1 MMNAQPERLE
11 LRGSQRLLLE
21 LIRRHAPVT
30 RAELA
35 RLSNLTAG
43 AITQQCRELIFSG
56 LVVEGERNTGQRGQ
70 PSLPLRLN
78 PGGGCA
84 IGLSFS
90 PGFIDMTVVDLSGR
104 QLLSISEAHQENQP
118 LASTLAQIKMLVEQT
133 LKKRQL
139 QHARIFGIG
148 YAVPGFLKA
157 DGRKRHSVAWLES
170 WREVDLQQ
178 AFADNLPWPTWVE
191 NNANASAIGELYSGE
206 WNDYSDLTFIDLG
219 YGIGAGVISGHKLL
233 RGGFFNAGEV
243 GMAFPSGTPRPS
255 YKDLVATLEHEG
267 LEEAQL
273 PELIAGQ
280 HPLLEGWFARCCG
293 QVEQTVFG
301 CVQWVDPQLIVLGG
315 AMPKPII
322 SRLVQELTQRLQT
335 KLDPNRPKVM
345 LAASS
350 MGALSASRG
359 AAMIPLYQV
368 INEGQ
373 S

>member
-1 MMNAQPERLE
+1 MNTRPERLE

-35 RLSNLTAG
+35 RLSHLTAG

-84 IGLSFS
+84 IGLAFS

-104 QLLSISEAHQENQP
+104 QLFSLSEPHLENQP
-118 LASTLAQIKMLVEQT
+118 LEHTLAQIKTLVEQT

-139 QHARIFGIG
+139 QHARILGIG

-157 DGRKRHSVAWLES
+157 DGRKRHSVAWLHT

-178 AFADNLPWPTWVE
+178 VFADNLPWPTWVE
-191 NNANASAIGELYSGE
+191 NNANASAIGEMYSGE
-206 WNDYSDLTFIDLG
+206 WNNYSDLTFIDLG
-219 YGIGAGVISGHKLL
+219 YGIGAGIIAGHKLL
-233 RGGFFNAGEV
+233 RGGFSNAGEV
-243 GMAFPSGTPRPS
+243 GIAFPSDTPRPS
-255 YKDLVATLEHEG
+255 YKDLLATLEREG
-267 LEEAQL
+267 FSEAQL
-273 PELIAGQ
+273 PELIAEQ
-280 HPLLEGWFARCCG
+280 HPLLEGWFIRCCG
-293 QVEQTVFG
+293 QLEQTVFS
-301 CVQWVDPQLIVLGG
+301 CTQWIDPQLIVLGG
-315 AMPKPII
+315 AMPKDILN
-322 SRLVQELTQRLQT
+322 RLVREISLRLEIL
-335 KLDPNRPKVM
+335 LDPYHPKVM

-350 MGALSASRG
+350 MGSQSASRG
-359 AAMIPLYQV
+359 AAMIPLYQA
-368 INEGQ
+368 INED
-373 S
+373 

>member
-1 MMNAQPERLE
+1 MNAHSERLE

-35 RLSNLTAG
+35 RLSGLTAG
-43 AITQQCRELIFSG
+43 AITQQCRELMFSG

-118 LASTLAQIKMLVEQT
+118 LASTLTQIKTLVEQT

-191 NNANASAIGELYSGE
+191 NNANASAIGELYNGE

-267 LEEAQL
+267 IKETQL
-273 PELIAGQ
+273 PELIADQ
-280 HPLLEGWFARCCG
+280 HPLLESWFARCCG

-322 SRLVQELTQRLQT
+322 SRLVQELNHRLQT

>member
-1 MMNAQPERLE
+1 MNAHSERLE

-118 LASTLAQIKMLVEQT
+118 LASTLAQIKTLVEQT

-191 NNANASAIGELYSGE
+191 NNANASAVGELYSGE

-267 LEEAQL
+267 LAQAQL

-280 HPLLEGWFARCCG
+280 HPLLEGWFARCCD

-322 SRLVQELTQRLQT
+322 SRLVQELNHRLQT

>member
-1 MMNAQPERLE
+1 MNIRPERLE

-43 AITQQCRELIFSG
+43 AITQQCRELIFAG

-104 QLLSISEAHQENQP
+104 QLLSVAEPHQENQP
-118 LASTLAQIKMLVEQT
+118 LTATLCQIKTLVEQT

-139 QHARIFGIG
+139 QHARIIGIG

-157 DGRKRHSVAWLES
+157 DGHKRHCVPWLHT
-170 WREVDLQQ
+170 WREADLQQ
-178 AFADNLPWPTWVE
+178 VFADNLPWPTRVE

-206 WNDYSDLTFIDLG
+206 WNNYSDLTFIDLG

-255 YKDLVATLEHEG
+255 YKDLLATLEREG
-267 LEEAQL
+267 LSETQL
-273 PELIAGQ
+273 PVLSAGR
-280 HPLLEGWFARCCG
+280 HPVLEKWFERCCD
-293 QVEQTVFG
+293 QVQQTVFG

-322 SRLVQELTQRLQT
+322 SRLVQEISQRLNT
-335 KLDPNRPKVM
+335 CLDPERPKVT

-350 MGALSASRG
+350 MGAESASRG

-368 INEGQ
+368 INED
-373 S
+373 

>member
-1 MMNAQPERLE
+1 MNTRHERLE

-43 AITQQCRELIFSG
+43 AITQQCRELIFAG
-56 LVVEGERNTGQRGQ
+56 LIVEGERNTGQRGQ

-104 QLLSISEAHQENQP
+104 PLLTITEHHQENQP
-118 LASTLAQIKMLVEQT
+118 LETTLRQIKTLVEQT

-139 QHARIFGIG
+139 QHARILGIG

-157 DGRKRHSVAWLES
+157 DGRKRHSVPWLAT
-170 WREVDLQQ
+170 WREMDLQQ
-178 AFADNLPWPTWVE
+178 AFANNLPWPTWVE
-191 NNANASAIGELYSGE
+191 NNANASAIGEMYSGE

-219 YGIGAGVISGHKLL
+219 YGIGAGIIAGHKLL
-233 RGGFFNAGEV
+233 RGGFSNAGEV

-255 YKDLVATLEHEG
+255 YKDLLATLEHAGFAESD
-267 LEEAQL
+267 L
-273 PELIAGQ
+273 PELINS
-280 HPLLEGWFARCCG
+280 HHELLETWFTRCCS
-293 QVEQTVFG
+293 QVEQTIFG

-315 AMPKPII
+315 IMPKPILN
-322 SRLVQELTQRLQT
+322 RLVEEIAPKLQIT
-335 KLDPNRPKVM
+335 LDANRPHVS
-345 LAASS
+345 LGISS
-350 MGALSASRG
+350 QGAHSASHG
-359 AAMIPLYQV
+359 AAMIPLYQF
-368 INEGQ
+368 INEE
-373 S
+373 

>member
-1 MMNAQPERLE
+1 MNAQSERLE

-35 RLSNLTAG
+35 RLSGLTAG
-43 AITQQCRELIFSG
+43 AITQQCRELMFSG

-104 QLLSISEAHQENQP
+104 QLLSLSEAHQENQP
-118 LASTLAQIKMLVEQT
+118 LAATLAQIKTLVELT

-139 QHARIFGIG
+139 QHARILGIG

-157 DGRKRHSVAWLES
+157 DGRKRHSVPWLES

-191 NNANASAIGELYSGE
+191 NNANASAVGELYSGE
-206 WNDYSDLTFIDLG
+206 WNAYSDLTFIDLG
-219 YGIGAGVISGHKLL
+219 YGIGAGIISGHKML
-233 RGGFFNAGEV
+233 RGGFCNAGEV
-243 GMAFPSGTPRPS
+243 GMAFPSGMPRPS
-255 YKDLVATLEHEG
+255 YKDLLATLEREG
-267 LEEAQL
+267 FSETQL

-280 HPLLEGWFARCCG
+280 HPLLESWFERCRG

-301 CVQWVDPQLIVLGG
+301 CVQWVDPQIIVLGG

-322 SRLVQELTQRLQT
+322 SRLVQELNQRLET
-335 KLDPNRPKVM
+335 RLDPNRPKVK

-350 MGALSASRG
+350 MGAQSASRG

-368 INEGQ
+368 INED
-373 S
+373 

>member
-1 MMNAQPERLE
+1 MNTQYERLE

-35 RLSNLTAG
+35 RLSGLTAG
-43 AITQQCRELIFSG
+43 AITQQCRELMFSG
-56 LVVEGERNTGQRGQ
+56 LVVEGERNTGRRGQ

-104 QLLSISEAHQENQP
+104 QLLSLSEAHQENQP
-118 LASTLAQIKMLVEQT
+118 LEATLAQLKTLVEQT

-139 QHARIFGIG
+139 QYARILGIG

-157 DGRKRHSVAWLES
+157 DGKKRHSVLWLES
-170 WREVDLQQ
+170 WRDVDLQQ
-178 AFADNLPWPTWVE
+178 VFADNLPWPTWVE
-191 NNANASAIGELYSGE
+191 NNANASAVGELYCGE
-206 WNDYSDLTFIDLG
+206 WNEYSDLTFIDLG
-219 YGIGAGVISGHKLL
+219 YGIGAGIISGHKML
-233 RGGFFNAGEV
+233 RGGFCNAGEV

-255 YKDLVATLEHEG
+255 YKDLIATLEREG
-267 LEEAQL
+267 FSERQL

-280 HPLLEGWFARCCG
+280 HPLLENWFKRCCS

-301 CVQWVDPQLIVLGG
+301 CVQWVDPQIIVLGG
-315 AMPKPII
+315 AMPGLII
-322 SRLVQELTQRLQT
+322 TRLVRELNQT
-335 KLDPNRPKVM
+335 LHSLLDPNRPRM
-345 LAASS
+345 RLAASS
-350 MGALSASRG
+350 MGAQSASRG
-359 AAMIPLYQV
+359 AAMLPLYQV
-368 INEGQ
+368 INEK
-373 S
+373 

>member
-1 MMNAQPERLE
+1 MNAHSERLE

-35 RLSNLTAG
+35 RLSGLTAG
-43 AITQQCRELIFSG
+43 AITQQCRELMFSG

-104 QLLSISEAHQENQP
+104 QLLSLSEAHQENQP
-118 LASTLAQIKMLVEQT
+118 LETTLAQIKTLVEQT

-139 QHARIFGIG
+139 QHARILGIG

-157 DGRKRHSVAWLES
+157 DGRKRHSVPWLES

-191 NNANASAIGELYSGE
+191 NNANASAVGELYSGE
-206 WNDYSDLTFIDLG
+206 WNAYSDLTFIDLG
-219 YGIGAGVISGHKLL
+219 YGIGAGIISGHKML
-233 RGGFFNAGEV
+233 RGGFCNAGEV

-255 YKDLVATLEHEG
+255 YKDLLATLEREG
-267 LEEAQL
+267 FSESQL

-280 HPLLEGWFARCCG
+280 HPLLESWFERCCG
-293 QVEQTVFG
+293 QVEQTVLG
-301 CVQWVDPQLIVLGG
+301 CVQWVDPQIVVLGG

-322 SRLVQELTQRLQT
+322 SRLVQELNQRLET
-335 KLDPNRPKVM
+335 RLDPNRPKVR

-350 MGALSASRG
+350 MGAQSASRG

-368 INEGQ
+368 INED
-373 S
+373 

>member
-1 MMNAQPERLE
+1 MNAHSERLE

-21 LIRRHAPVT
+21 LIRLHAPVT

-35 RLSNLTAG
+35 RLSGLTAG
-43 AITQQCRELIFSG
+43 AITQQCRELMFSG

-104 QLLSISEAHQENQP
+104 QLLSLCEAHQENQP
-118 LASTLAQIKMLVEQT
+118 LEASLAQIKTLVEKM

-139 QHARIFGIG
+139 QHARILGIG

-157 DGRKRHSVAWLES
+157 DGRKRHSVPWLES

-191 NNANASAIGELYSGE
+191 NNANASAVGELYSGK
-206 WNDYSDLTFIDLG
+206 WNAYSDLTFIDLG
-219 YGIGAGVISGHKLL
+219 YGIGAGIISGNKML
-233 RGGFFNAGEV
+233 RGGFCNAGEV

-255 YKDLVATLEHEG
+255 YKDLLATLEREG
-267 LEEAQL
+267 
-273 PELIAGQ
+273 
-280 HPLLEGWFARCCG
+280 F
-293 QVEQTVFG
+293 
-301 CVQWVDPQLIVLGG
+301 
-315 AMPKPII
+315 
-322 SRLVQELTQRLQT
+322 S
-335 KLDPNRPKVM
+335 
-345 LAASS
+345 
-350 MGALSASRG
+350 
-359 AAMIPLYQV
+359 
-368 INEGQ
+368 
-373 S
+373 

>member
-1 MMNAQPERLE
+1 MNTHSERLE

-35 RLSNLTAG
+35 RLSGLTAG
-43 AITQQCRELIFSG
+43 AITQQCRELMFSG

-90 PGFIDMTVVDLSGR
+90 PGFIDMSVVDLSGR
-104 QLLSISEAHQENQP
+104 QLLSISEAHLENQP
-118 LASTLAQIKMLVEQT
+118 LEATLAQIKTLVEQT

-139 QHARIFGIG
+139 QHARILGIG

-157 DGRKRHSVAWLES
+157 DGRKRHSVSWLES

-191 NNANASAIGELYSGE
+191 NNANASAVGELYSGE
-206 WNDYSDLTFIDLG
+206 WNAYSDLTFIDLG
-219 YGIGAGVISGHKLL
+219 YGIGAGIISGHRLL
-233 RGGFFNAGEV
+233 RGGFCNAGEA
-243 GMAFPSGTPRPS
+243 GMAFPSGMPRPS
-255 YKDLVATLEHEG
+255 YKDLIATLEREG
-267 LEEAQL
+267 LTETQL

-280 HPLLEGWFARCCG
+280 HPLLEEWFSRCCE
-293 QVEQTVFG
+293 QVEQTVFS
-301 CVQWVDPQLIVLGG
+301 CVQWIDPQLIVLGG

-322 SRLVQELTQRLQT
+322 SRLVQELTLHLQT
-335 KLDPNRPKVM
+335 KLDPNRPKAM

>member
-1 MMNAQPERLE
+1 MNAHSERLE

-104 QLLSISEAHQENQP
+104 QLLSISEVHQENQP
-118 LASTLAQIKMLVEQT
+118 LASTLAQIKTLVEQT

-191 NNANASAIGELYSGE
+191 NNANASAVGELYSGE

-233 RGGFFNAGEV
+233 RGGFYNAGEV
-243 GMAFPSGTPRPS
+243 GMAFPSGIPRPS
-255 YKDLVATLEHEG
+255 YKDLLATLEREG
-267 LEEAQL
+267 LTEAQL
-273 PELIAGQ
+273 PALIAEQ
-280 HPLLEGWFARCCG
+280 HPLLESWFARCCS
-293 QVEQTVFG
+293 QVEQTIFG

-322 SRLVQELTQRLQT
+322 SRLVQELNQRLQT
-335 KLDPNRPKVM
+335 QLDPNRPQVR

>member
-1 MMNAQPERLE
+1 MNAHSERLE

-35 RLSNLTAG
+35 RLSGLTAG
-43 AITQQCRELIFSG
+43 AITQQCRELMFSG

-104 QLLSISEAHQENQP
+104 QLLSLSEAHQENQP
-118 LASTLAQIKMLVEQT
+118 LAATLVQIKTLVEQT

-139 QHARIFGIG
+139 QHARILGIG

-157 DGRKRHSVAWLES
+157 DGRKRHCVPWLES

-191 NNANASAIGELYSGE
+191 NNANASAVGELYSGE
-206 WNDYSDLTFIDLG
+206 WNAYSDLTFIDLG
-219 YGIGAGVISGHKLL
+219 YGIGAGIISGHKMV
-233 RGGFFNAGEV
+233 RGGFSNAGEV

-255 YKDLVATLEHEG
+255 YKDLLATLERDGFSES
-267 LEEAQL
+267 QL

-280 HPLLEGWFARCCG
+280 HPLLESWFERCRG

-301 CVQWVDPQLIVLGG
+301 CVQWVDPQIIVLGG

-322 SRLVQELTQRLQT
+322 SRLVQELNQRLET
-335 KLDPNRPKVM
+335 RLDPNRPKVK

-368 INEGQ
+368 INED
-373 S
+373 

>member
-1 MMNAQPERLE
+1 MNAQPERLE

-21 LIRRHAPVT
+21 LIRRHAPIT

-267 LEEAQL
+267 LAEAQL

-301 CVQWVDPQLIVLGG
+301 CIQWVDPQLIILGG
-315 AMPKPII
+315 AMPKLII
-322 SRLVQELTQRLQT
+322 SRLVQELNQRLQT
-335 KLDPNRPKVM
+335 KLDPNRPKVI
-345 LAASS
+345 LVASS

>member
-1 MMNAQPERLE
+1 MMNAHSECLE

-35 RLSNLTAG
+35 RLSGLTAG
-43 AITQQCRELIFSG
+43 AITQQCRELIFAG

-90 PGFIDMTVVDLSGR
+90 PGFIDMTAVDLCGR
-104 QLLSISEAHQENQP
+104 QLLSLSEAHQENQP
-118 LASTLAQIKMLVEQT
+118 LETTLVQIKTLVEQT

-139 QHARIFGIG
+139 QHARIIGIG

-157 DGRKRHSVAWLES
+157 DGRKRHCVSWLES
-170 WREVDLQQ
+170 WRDVDLLT

-191 NNANASAIGELYSGE
+191 NNANASAIGELYCGE

-219 YGIGAGVISGHKLL
+219 YGIGAGVIAGHKLL
-233 RGGFFNAGEV
+233 RGGFSNAGEV
-243 GMAFPSGTPRPS
+243 GMAFPSGMPRPS
-255 YKDLVATLEHEG
+255 YKDLLSTLENGG
-267 LEEAQL
+267 LREAQL
-273 PELIAGQ
+273 PELIAGH
-280 HPLLEGWFARCCG
+280 HPLLESWFERCCG

-301 CVQWVDPQLIVLGG
+301 CLQWVDPQLIVLGG
-315 AMPKPII
+315 AMPKSII
-322 SRLVQELTQRLQT
+322 CRLVRELSQRLEAR
-335 KLDPNRPKVM
+335 LDQGRPKVA
-345 LAASS
+345 LGASS
-350 MGALSASRG
+350 LGAQSASRG
-359 AAMIPLYQV
+359 AAMIPLYQA
-368 INEGQ
+368 INNN
-373 S
+373 

>member
-1 MMNAQPERLE
+1 MNTRPERLA
-11 LRGSQRLLLE
+11 LRGSQRLLLD

-30 RAELA
+30 RAQLA

-90 PGFIDMTVVDLSGR
+90 PGFIDITAVDLSGR
-104 QLLSISEAHQENQP
+104 QLWSFSRPHQENQP
-118 LASTLAQIKMLVEQT
+118 LEATLARIKTLVEQT

-139 QHARIFGIG
+139 QHARILGIG

-157 DGRKRHSVAWLES
+157 DGKTRHSVSWLGS

-191 NNANASAIGELYSGE
+191 NNANAAAIGELYGGE
-206 WNDYSDLTFIDLG
+206 WNHYSDLTFIDLG
-219 YGIGAGVISGHKLL
+219 YGIGAGIIAGHTLL
-233 RGGFFNAGEV
+233 RGGFYNAGEV
-243 GMAFPSGTPRPS
+243 GMAFPSGTSRPS
-255 YKDLVATLEHEG
+255 YKDLLATLAGAG
-267 LEEAQL
+267 LTEAQL
-273 PELIAGQ
+273 PQLIAGQ
-280 HPLLEGWFARCCG
+280 HPLLESWFQRCCG
-293 QVEQTVFG
+293 QVAQTVFG
-301 CVQWVDPQLIVLGG
+301 CVQWIDPQLIVLGG

-322 SRLVQELTQRLQT
+322 NRLVQEIRLCLQAW
-335 KLDPNRPKVM
+335 LDPRRPQVT

-350 MGALSASRG
+350 MGAQSASHG

-368 INEGQ
+368 MNEA
-373 S
+373 

>member
-322 SRLVQELTQRLQT
+322 SRLVQELNQRLQT

>member
-1 MMNAQPERLE
+1 MNTQSERLE

-43 AITQQCRELIFSG
+43 AITQQCRELIFAG

-104 QLLSISEAHQENQP
+104 QLLSVSEPHQENQP
-118 LASTLAQIKMLVEQT
+118 LISTLTQIKALVEQT

-157 DGRKRHSVAWLES
+157 DGRKRHCVSWLDS
-170 WREVDLQQ
+170 WRDVDLQQ
-178 AFADNLPWPTWVE
+178 VFGDNLPWPTWVE
-191 NNANASAIGELYSGE
+191 NNANASAIGELYCSE
-206 WNDYSDLTFIDLG
+206 WNEYSDLTFIDLG
-219 YGIGAGVISGHKLL
+219 YGIGAGVIASHRLL
-233 RGGFFNAGEV
+233 HGGFSNAGEV
-243 GMAFPSGTPRPS
+243 GMAFPAGTPRPS
-255 YKDLVATLEHEG
+255 YKDLLATLEREG
-267 LEEAQL
+267 LAEEQL

-280 HPLLEGWFARCCG
+280 HPLLESWFERCCG

-301 CVQWVDPQLIVLGG
+301 CVQWLDPQLIVLGG

-322 SRLVQELTQRLQT
+322 SRLAQEISQRLDVR
-335 KLDPNRPKVM
+335 LDPNRPKV
-345 LAASS
+345 AIKASS
-350 MGALSASRG
+350 MGAQSASRG

-368 INEGQ
+368 INE

>member
-1 MMNAQPERLE
+1 MNPQSDPLD

-30 RAELA
+30 RAQLA
-35 RLSNLTAG
+35 RLSKLTAG

-90 PGFIDMTVVDLSGR
+90 PGCIDMTVVDLSGR
-104 QLLSISEAHQENQP
+104 QLLSLREVHQENQP
-118 LASTLAQIKMLVEQT
+118 LDTTLIQIKTLVEQT

-139 QHARIFGIG
+139 QHARILGIG

-157 DGRKRHSVAWLES
+157 DGKKRHCVSWLES
-170 WREVDLQQ
+170 WRDVDLLQ
-178 AFADNLPWPTWVE
+178 AFSDNLPWPTWVE

-219 YGIGAGVISGHKLL
+219 YGIGAGMVVGHRLL
-233 RGGFFNAGEV
+233 HGGFYNAGEV
-243 GMAFPSGTPRPS
+243 GMAFPSGLPRPS
-255 YKDLVATLEHEG
+255 YKDLLATLESEG
-267 LEEAQL
+267 LMEAQL
-273 PELIAGQ
+273 LQLIEQQ
-280 HPLLEGWFARCCG
+280 HPVLEAWFNRCCS
-293 QVEQTVFG
+293 QVEQTVLG
-301 CVQWVDPQLIVLGG
+301 CLQWIDPQLIVLGG
-315 AMPKPII
+315 AMPQPVLA
-322 SRLVQELTQRLQT
+322 RLVQAINQRLAI
-335 KLDPNRPKVM
+335 KLDPHRPKVR
-345 LAASS
+345 LVASS
-350 MGALSASRG
+350 MGALSASHG

-368 INEGQ
+368 INEE
-373 S
+373 